1 MHLRNY
7 LDFRLMN
14 LPKNNFFLID
24 LNKIDL
30 GLFCIFLTLSLFGLI
45 ILASASVELADS
57 MNNRP
62 LSLFLN
68 QFVKFFIGIL
78 VLFSIFFIPL
88 SFWERIDLWLLFFG
102 IMLLL
107 FVFIP
112 GIGFEANGANRWIR
126 IFGFSLQPSE
136 IMKFISIVY
145 IASYSVRR
153 VKDLQTHWFAF
164 FKPAVLI
171 VLILSLILLQPDLGT
186 SVVIFLTL
194 LGVLFV
200 SGVQLKQFLIVI
212 GTGVVGILSLIIFVP
227 WRWERIISFTDP
239 WNYANDSG
247 YQLTQSLMAIGRGDW
262 FGVGVGEGLMKMGY
276 LPDAHTDFIFSVIVE
291 ELGILTGIIVIGL
304 LFALTFRC
312 FFIGREALKKN
323 LLFGFFSAYGVAIL
337 IGTHTLINV
346 GVASGLLPTKGLT
359 LPFISYGGTN
369 LIVMCAMIGLILK
382 IDYETK
388 MAMPVVNISR
398 RAHS

>member
-1 MHLRNY
+1 MS
-7 LDFRLMN
+7 
-14 LPKNNFFLID
+14 LPKNNFFYID

-30 GLFCIFLTLSLFGLI
+30 VFFCTFLTLSLFGLI

-57 MNNRP
+57 ISNNP

-68 QFVKFFIGIL
+68 QLVKFFIGIL

-88 SFWERIDLWLLFFG
+88 SVWERIDLWLLFFG
-102 IMLLL
+102 ILFLLL
-107 FVFIP
+107 VFIP

-126 IFGFSLQPSE
+126 VFGFSLQPSE
-136 IMKFISIVY
+136 IMKFISIIY

-164 FKPAVLI
+164 FKPAILI

-186 SVVIFLTL
+186 SVVIFITL
-194 LGVLFV
+194 LGVLFI

-212 GTGVVGILSLIIFVP
+212 GTGLVGILSLIVFVP

-239 WNYANDSG
+239 WNYENDSG

-312 FFIGREALKKN
+312 FFIGREALRKN

-388 MAMPVVNISR
+388 MAMPVINISR

>member
-1 MHLRNY
+1 M
-7 LDFRLMN
+7 
-14 LPKNNFFLID
+14 
-24 LNKIDL
+24 
-30 GLFCIFLTLSLFGLI
+30 
-45 ILASASVELADS
+45 AA
-57 MNNRP
+57 
-62 LSLFLN
+62 
-68 QFVKFFIGIL
+68 
-78 VLFSIFFIPL
+78 
-88 SFWERIDLWLLFFG
+88 FFG

-107 FVFIP
+107 LVFIP

-136 IMKFISIVY
+136 IMKFISIIY

>member
-7 LDFRLMN
+7 LDFRSMN

-30 GLFCIFLTLSLFGLI
+30 GFFCIFLTLSLFGLI
-45 ILASASVELADS
+45 MLASASVELADS

-136 IMKFISIVY
+136 IMKFISIIY

-164 FKPAVLI
+164 FKPAALI

>member
-30 GLFCIFLTLSLFGLI
+30 GFFCIFLTLSLFGLI

-107 FVFIP
+107 LVFIP

-136 IMKFISIVY
+136 IMKFISIIY

>member
-1 MHLRNY
+1 
-7 LDFRLMN
+7 MN

-30 GLFCIFLTLSLFGLI
+30 GFFCIFLTLSLFGLI

-107 FVFIP
+107 LVFIP

-136 IMKFISIVY
+136 IMKFISIIY